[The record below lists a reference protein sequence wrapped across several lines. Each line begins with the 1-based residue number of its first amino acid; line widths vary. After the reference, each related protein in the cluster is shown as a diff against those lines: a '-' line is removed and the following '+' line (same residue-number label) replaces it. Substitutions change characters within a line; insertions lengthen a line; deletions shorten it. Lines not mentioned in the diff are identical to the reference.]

1 MPGKPFQRCIEKW
14 DLFNPLNKQGEKM
27 KKILLPLILIIIIL
41 SSCDKVIEL
50 NLIYYDIG
58 NLNSE
63 SYVYLEDGIIGK
75 VIEVKRSEEI
85 YNVKIV
91 IDREYEEYITTETEF
106 FLINKKK
113 TAKIIAKN
121 SGNKGELLKNGAV
134 IKGKN
139 EFEYHLSKGFGKIKN
154 STEMFFKSE
163 EWKGFRKKID
173 QVIEKGMEKSEKR
186 FPEINDQINEFLEK
200 FNERYDETMK
210 DKVQPFLDTL
220 IMDLN
225 EIFEEDED
233 KKE

>member
-1 MPGKPFQRCIEKW
+1 
-14 DLFNPLNKQGEKM
+14 M
-27 KKILLPLILIIIIL
+27 KKIFLPLILIIMIL

-75 VIEVKRSEEI
+75 VIDVKRSEEI

-91 IDREYEEYITTETEF
+91 IDKEYEEYITTETEF
-106 FLINKKK
+106 FLIDKKK

-121 SGNKGELLKNGAV
+121 NGNKGELLKNGAV
-134 IKGKN
+134 IKGKS

-154 STEMFFKSE
+154 TTEMFFKSE

-173 QVIEKGMEKSEKR
+173 QVIKKGMEKSEKR
-186 FPEINDQINEFLEK
+186 FPEINDQINEFLKK
-200 FNERYDETMK
+200 FNEKYDEGMK
-210 DKVQPFLDTL
+210 DKVQPFIDTL

-225 EIFEEDED
+225 EIFEEDEEE
-233 KKE
+233 KE